1 MSSKSLIQSGIVL
14 IIAII
19 LLVNYLIFFNKNE
32 YLIKINEAEIDNS
45 VDNKILDLKYNA
57 TDEDGNSYIIESNA
71 GKVSEKEKN
80 LLILEKVKGVIKIK
94 NSEDI
99 IILSDF
105 ANYNKTTLDTYFYDN
120 VRLTYDGHSIDSNEL
135 FMNYID
141 KNINIRN
148 DVRYKGLN
156 NKLYADIVEIDLVT
170 KFSKIY
176 MLDKQ
181 KKVKVELKENGS
193 N

>member
-14 IIAII
+14 LISII
-19 LLVNYLIFFNKNE
+19 LLLNYLIFFKKNE
-32 YLIKINEAEIDNS
+32 DSVKINEAEVDNN
-45 VDNKILDLKYNA
+45 VENKILELKYNA
-57 TDEDGNSYIIESNA
+57 LDADGNSYIIESNA

-80 LLILEKVKGVIKIK
+80 VLILEQVTGIIKIQ
-94 NSEDI
+94 NSGDI

-105 ANYNKTTLDTYFYDN
+105 ANYNKATLDTYFYDN
-120 VRLTYDGHSIDSNEL
+120 VRLKYDGHSIDSDEL

-148 DVRYKGLN
+148 NVRYKGLN

-181 KKVKVELKENGS
+181 KKVKVELKQNGS

>member
-14 IIAII
+14 LISII

-32 YLIKINEAEIDNS
+32 DSVKINEAEIDNN
-45 VDNKILDLKYNA
+45 VENKILELKYNA
-57 TDEDGNSYIIESNA
+57 LDADGNSYIIESNA
-71 GKVSEKEKN
+71 GKVSDKEKN
-80 LLILEKVKGVIKIK
+80 VLILEQVTGIIKIQ

-120 VRLTYDGHSIDSNEL
+120 VRLKYDGHSIDSDEL
-135 FMNYID
+135 FMNYVD

-148 DVRYKGLN
+148 NVHYKGLN

-176 MLDKQ
+176 MLDNQ
-181 KKVKVELKENGS
+181 KKVKVELKQNGS

>member
-1 MSSKSLIQSGIVL
+1 MTLKSLIQSGIVL
-14 IIAII
+14 IISLI
-19 LLVNYLIFFNKNE
+19 LLVIYFLFFNKNE
-32 YLIKINEAEIDNS
+32 NLVKINHAEINDN

-57 TDEDGNSYIIESNA
+57 IDEDGNSYIIESVA
-71 GKVSEKEKN
+71 GKISEKEKD
-80 LLILEKVKGVIKIK
+80 LLILEKVTGVIKIK
-94 NSEDI
+94 NSEDVI
-99 IILSDF
+99 IMSDF

-120 VRLTYDGHSIDSNEL
+120 VRLTYGEHSIDSNEL

-141 KNINIRN
+141 KNINISN
-148 DVRYKGLN
+148 NVRYKGLN

-181 KKVKVELKENGS
+181 KKVKVELKQNGS

>member
-1 MSSKSLIQSGIVL
+1 MSSKSLIQSGIILL
-14 IIAII
+14 ITII

-32 YLIKINEAEIDNS
+32 NLVKINNTKINNN

-57 TDEDGNSYIIESNA
+57 IDEDGNSYVIESAA

-80 LLILEKVKGVIKIK
+80 LLILEKVTGVIKLK

-105 ANYNKTTLDTYFYDN
+105 ANYNKNTLDTYFYDN
-120 VRLTYDGHSIDSNEL
+120 VRLIYGEHSIDSNEL

-141 KNINIRN
+141 KNINIKN
-148 DVRYKGLN
+148 NVRYKGLN

-181 KKVKVELKENGS
+181 KKVKVELK
-193 N
+193 

>member
-1 MSSKSLIQSGIVL
+1 MSYKSLIQSGIVL
-14 IIAII
+14 AII
-19 LLVNYLIFFNKNE
+19 LILLAIYFLFFKKSE
-32 YLIKINEAEIDNS
+32 KLIKINEAKIDNNI
-45 VDNKILDLKYNA
+45 DNKILELKYNA
-57 TDEDGNSYIIESNA
+57 VDAEGNSYIIESNA
-71 GKVSEKEKN
+71 GKVSDKEKN
-80 LLILEKVKGVIKIK
+80 VLILKKVKGIIKIQ

-120 VRLTYDGHSIDSNEL
+120 VRLKYDGHSIDSDEL
-135 FMNYID
+135 FMNYVD

-148 DVRYKGLN
+148 NVHYKGLN

-176 MLDKQ
+176 MLDNQ
-181 KKVKVELKENGS
+181 KKVKVELKQNGS

>member
-1 MSSKSLIQSGIVL
+1 MSYKSFIQSGIVL
-14 IIAII
+14 AII
-19 LLVNYLIFFNKNE
+19 LILLAIYFLFFKKSE
-32 YLIKINEAEIDNS
+32 KLIKINEAKIDNNI
-45 VDNKILDLKYNA
+45 DNKILELKYNA
-57 TDEDGNSYIIESNA
+57 VDVDGNSYIIESNA
-71 GKVSEKEKN
+71 GKVSDKEKN
-80 LLILEKVKGVIKIK
+80 VLILEKVTGIIKIQ

-120 VRLTYDGHSIDSNEL
+120 VRLKYDGHSIDSDEL

-148 DVRYKGLN
+148 NVRYKGLN

-176 MLDKQ
+176 MLDNQ
-181 KKVKVELKENGS
+181 KKVKVELKQNGS

>member
-14 IIAII
+14 LISII

-32 YLIKINEAEIDNS
+32 DSVKINEAEIDNN
-45 VDNKILDLKYNA
+45 VENKILELKYNA
-57 TDEDGNSYIIESNA
+57 LDADGNSYIIESNA
-71 GKVSEKEKN
+71 GKVSDKEKN
-80 LLILEKVKGVIKIK
+80 VLILEQVTGIIKIQ
-94 NSEDI
+94 NSGDI

-120 VRLTYDGHSIDSNEL
+120 VRLKYDGHSIDSDEL

-148 DVRYKGLN
+148 NVRYKGLN

-181 KKVKVELKENGS
+181 KKVKVELKQNGS

>member
-14 IIAII
+14 IISLIF
-19 LLVNYLIFFNKNE
+19 LVTYFIFFNKNE
-32 YLIKINEAEIDNS
+32 DLVKINEAEIDNK

-57 TDEDGNSYIIESNA
+57 IDEDGNSYVIESGA

-80 LLILEKVKGVIKIK
+80 LLILEKVTGVIKIK

-120 VRLTYDGHSIDSNEL
+120 VRLTYDGHSINSDEL

-141 KNINIRN
+141 KNINIKDN
-148 DVRYKGLN
+148 VRYKGLN

-181 KKVKVELKENGS
+181 KKVKVELKQNGS

>member
-1 MSSKSLIQSGIVL
+1 MSYKSLIQSGIVL
-14 IIAII
+14 VIMLI
-19 LLVNYLIFFNKNE
+19 LLTIYFLFFKNSE
-32 YLIKINEAEIDNS
+32 NLVKINEANIDNNI
-45 VDNKILDLKYNA
+45 DNKILELKYNA
-57 TDEDGNSYIIESNA
+57 VDVDGNSYIIESNS
-71 GKVSEKEKN
+71 GKISDKEKN
-80 LLILEKVKGVIKIK
+80 VLILEKVTGIIKIQ

-120 VRLTYDGHSIDSNEL
+120 VRLKYDGHSIDSDEL
-135 FMNYID
+135 FMNYVD

-148 DVRYKGLN
+148 NVHYKGLN

-176 MLDKQ
+176 MLDNQ
-181 KKVKVELKENGS
+181 KKVKVELKQNGS

>member
-14 IIAII
+14 IISLIF
-19 LLVNYLIFFNKNE
+19 LVTYFLFFNKNE
-32 YLIKINEAEIDNS
+32 DLVKINEAEIDNK

-57 TDEDGNSYIIESNA
+57 IDEDGNSYVIESAA

-80 LLILEKVKGVIKIK
+80 LLILEKVMGVIKIK

-141 KNINIRN
+141 KNINIKDN
-148 DVRYKGLN
+148 VRYKGLN

-181 KKVKVELKENGS
+181 KKVKVELKQNGS

>member
-14 IIAII
+14 IISLIFLVTY
-19 LLVNYLIFFNKNE
+19 LLFFNKNE
-32 YLIKINEAEIDNS
+32 DLVKINEAEIDNK

-57 TDEDGNSYIIESNA
+57 IDEDGNSYVIESAA

-80 LLILEKVKGVIKIK
+80 LLILEKVTGVIKIK

-141 KNINIRN
+141 KNINIKN
-148 DVRYKGLN
+148 NVRYKGLN

-181 KKVKVELKENGS
+181 KKVKVELKQNGS

>member
-14 IIAII
+14 LISII
-19 LLVNYLIFFNKNE
+19 LLVNYLIFFSKNDDSV
-32 YLIKINEAEIDNS
+32 KINEAEIDNN
-45 VDNKILDLKYNA
+45 VENKILELKYNA
-57 TDEDGNSYIIESNA
+57 LDADGNSYIIESNA
-71 GKVSEKEKN
+71 GKVSDKEKN
-80 LLILEKVKGVIKIK
+80 VLILEQVTGIIKIQ

-105 ANYNKTTLDTYFYDN
+105 ANYNKVSLDTYFYGN
-120 VRLTYDGHSIDSNEL
+120 VRLSYDEHLIDSDEL
-135 FMNYID
+135 FVNYID
-141 KNINIRN
+141 KNISIRN
-148 DVRYKGLN
+148 NVHYKSYK
-156 NKLYADIVEIDLVT
+156 NKLKADILEIDLVT

-181 KKVKVELKENGS
+181 KKVKVELKQNGS

>member
-14 IIAII
+14 IISLIF
-19 LLVNYLIFFNKNE
+19 LLTYLLFFNKNE
-32 YLIKINEAEIDNS
+32 DLVKINEAEIDNK

-57 TDEDGNSYIIESNA
+57 IDEDGNSYVIESAA

-80 LLILEKVKGVIKIK
+80 LLILEKVMGVIKIK

-141 KNINIRN
+141 KNINIKDN
-148 DVRYKGLN
+148 VRYKGLN

-181 KKVKVELKENGS
+181 KKVKVELKQNGS

>member
-1 MSSKSLIQSGIVL
+1 MSSKSLIQSGIILL
-14 IIAII
+14 ITII

-32 YLIKINEAEIDNS
+32 DSVKINEAEIDNN
-45 VDNKILDLKYNA
+45 VENKILELKYNA
-57 TDEDGNSYIIESNA
+57 LDADGNSYIIESNA

-80 LLILEKVKGVIKIK
+80 VLILEQVTGIIKIQ
-94 NSEDI
+94 NSGDI

-120 VRLTYDGHSIDSNEL
+120 VRLKYDGHSIDSDEL

-148 DVRYKGLN
+148 NVRYKSLN

-181 KKVKVELKENGS
+181 KKVKVELKQNGS

>member
-14 IIAII
+14 LISII

-32 YLIKINEAEIDNS
+32 DSVKINEAEVDNN
-45 VDNKILDLKYNA
+45 VENKILELKYNA
-57 TDEDGNSYIIESNA
+57 LDADGNSYIIESNA

-80 LLILEKVKGVIKIK
+80 VLILEQVTGIIKIQ
-94 NSEDI
+94 NSGDI

-120 VRLTYDGHSIDSNEL
+120 VRLKYDGHSIDSDEL

-148 DVRYKGLN
+148 NVRYKGLN

-176 MLDKQ
+176 MLDNQ
-181 KKVKVELKENGS
+181 KKVKVELKQNGS

>member
-14 IIAII
+14 LISII
-19 LLVNYLIFFNKNE
+19 LLVNYLIFFSKNDDSV
-32 YLIKINEAEIDNS
+32 KINEAEIDNN
-45 VDNKILDLKYNA
+45 VENKILELKYNA
-57 TDEDGNSYIIESNA
+57 LDADGNSYIIESNA
-71 GKVSEKEKN
+71 GKVSDKEKN
-80 LLILEKVKGVIKIK
+80 ILILEQVTGIIKIQ

-120 VRLTYDGHSIDSNEL
+120 VRLKYDGHSIDSDEL

-148 DVRYKGLN
+148 NVRYKGLN

-176 MLDKQ
+176 MLDNQ
-181 KKVKVELKENGS
+181 KKVKVELKQNGS

>member
-14 IIAII
+14 IISLIF
-19 LLVNYLIFFNKNE
+19 LLTYLLFFNKNE
-32 YLIKINEAEIDNS
+32 DLVKINEAEIDNK

-57 TDEDGNSYIIESNA
+57 IDEDGNSYVIESAA

-80 LLILEKVKGVIKIK
+80 LLILEKVMGVIKIK

-120 VRLTYDGHSIDSNEL
+120 VRLTYDGHSINSDEL

>member
-14 IIAII
+14 LISII
-19 LLVNYLIFFNKNE
+19 LLVNYLIFFSKNDDSV
-32 YLIKINEAEIDNS
+32 KINEAEIDNN
-45 VDNKILDLKYNA
+45 VENKILELKYNA
-57 TDEDGNSYIIESNA
+57 LDADGNSYIIESNA
-71 GKVSEKEKN
+71 GKVSDKEKN
-80 LLILEKVKGVIKIK
+80 VLILEQVTGIIKIQ

-120 VRLTYDGHSIDSNEL
+120 VRLKYDGHSIDSDEL
-135 FMNYID
+135 FMNYVD

-148 DVRYKGLN
+148 NVHYKGLN

-176 MLDKQ
+176 MLDNQ
-181 KKVKVELKENGS
+181 KKVKVELKQNGS

>member
-1 MSSKSLIQSGIVL
+1 MTLKSLIQSGIVL
-14 IIAII
+14 IISLI
-19 LLVNYLIFFNKNE
+19 LLVIYFLFFNKNE
-32 YLIKINEAEIDNS
+32 NLVKINHAEINNN

-57 TDEDGNSYIIESNA
+57 IDEDGNSYIIESVA
-71 GKVSEKEKN
+71 GKISEKEKD
-80 LLILEKVKGVIKIK
+80 LLILEKVTGVIKIK
-94 NSEDI
+94 NSEDVI
-99 IILSDF
+99 IMSDF

-120 VRLTYDGHSIDSNEL
+120 VRLTYGEHSIDSNEL

-141 KNINIRN
+141 KNINISN
-148 DVRYKGLN
+148 NVRYKGLN

-181 KKVKVELKENGS
+181 KKVKVELKQYGS

>member
-14 IIAII
+14 LISII

-32 YLIKINEAEIDNS
+32 DSVKINEAEIDNN
-45 VDNKILDLKYNA
+45 VENKILELKYNA
-57 TDEDGNSYIIESNA
+57 LDADGNSYIIESNA
-71 GKVSEKEKN
+71 GKVSDKEKN
-80 LLILEKVKGVIKIK
+80 VLILEQVTGIIKIQ

-120 VRLTYDGHSIDSNEL
+120 VRLKYDGHSIDSDEL

-148 DVRYKGLN
+148 NVRYKGLN

-181 KKVKVELKENGS
+181 KKVKVELKQNGS

>member
-1 MSSKSLIQSGIVL
+1 VSYKSLIQSGIVL
-14 IIAII
+14 AIMLI
-19 LLVNYLIFFNKNE
+19 LLAIYFLFFKKSEN
-32 YLIKINEAEIDNS
+32 LIKINEAKIDNNI
-45 VDNKILDLKYNA
+45 DNKILELKYNA
-57 TDEDGNSYIIESNA
+57 VDAEGNSYIIESNA
-71 GKVSEKEKN
+71 GKVSDKEKN
-80 LLILEKVKGVIKIK
+80 VLILKKVKGIIKIQ

-105 ANYNKTTLDTYFYDN
+105 ANYNKVTLDTYFYDN
-120 VRLTYDGHSIDSNEL
+120 VRLSFDGHSIDSNEL

-141 KNINIRN
+141 KNISIKNN
-148 DVRYKGLN
+148 VRYKGYN
-156 NKLYADIVEIDLVT
+156 NKLYADILEIDLVT

-181 KKVKVELKENGS
+181 KKVKVELKQNGS

>member
-1 MSSKSLIQSGIVL
+1 MSSKSLIQSGIFLVIL
-14 IIAII
+14 VI
-19 LLVNYLIFFNKNE
+19 LLVIYSIFFNKNE
-32 YLIKINEAEIDNS
+32 ELVKINEAEIDNK

-57 TDEDGNSYIIESNA
+57 IDEDGNSYIIESNA

-80 LLILEKVKGVIKIK
+80 ILMLEKVTGVIKIK

-120 VRLTYDGHSIDSNEL
+120 VRLTYDGHSIVSNEL

-181 KKVKVELKENGS
+181 KKVKVELKQNGS

>member
-14 IIAII
+14 LISII
-19 LLVNYLIFFNKNE
+19 LLLNYLIFFKKNE
-32 YLIKINEAEIDNS
+32 DSVKINKAEVDNN
-45 VDNKILDLKYNA
+45 VENKILELKYNA
-57 TDEDGNSYIIESNA
+57 LDTDGNSYIIESNA

-80 LLILEKVKGVIKIK
+80 VLILEQVTGIIKIQ
-94 NSEDI
+94 NSGDI

-105 ANYNKTTLDTYFYDN
+105 ANYNKATLDTYFYDN
-120 VRLTYDGHSIDSNEL
+120 VRLKYDGHSIDSDEL

-148 DVRYKGLN
+148 NVRYKGLN

-176 MLDKQ
+176 MLDNQ
-181 KKVKVELKENGS
+181 KKVKVELKQNGS

>member
-1 MSSKSLIQSGIVL
+1 ML
-14 IIAII
+14 I
-19 LLVNYLIFFNKNE
+19 LLTIYFLFFKNSE
-32 YLIKINEAEIDNS
+32 NLVKINEANIDNNI
-45 VDNKILDLKYNA
+45 DNKILELKYNA
-57 TDEDGNSYIIESNA
+57 VDVDGNSYIIESNA
-71 GKVSEKEKN
+71 GKVSDKEKN
-80 LLILEKVKGVIKIK
+80 VLILEKVTGIIKIQ

-120 VRLTYDGHSIDSNEL
+120 VRLKYDGHSIDSDEL

-148 DVRYKGLN
+148 NVRYKGLN

-181 KKVKVELKENGS
+181 KKVKVELKQNGS

>member
-1 MSSKSLIQSGIVL
+1 ML
-14 IIAII
+14 I
-19 LLVNYLIFFNKNE
+19 LLAIYFLFFKNSE
-32 YLIKINEAEIDNS
+32 NLVKINEANIDNNI
-45 VDNKILDLKYNA
+45 DNKILELKYNA
-57 TDEDGNSYIIESNA
+57 VDVDGNSYIIESNS
-71 GKVSEKEKN
+71 GKISDKEKN
-80 LLILEKVKGVIKIK
+80 VLILEKVTGIIKIQ

-105 ANYNKTTLDTYFYDN
+105 ANYNKITLDTYFYDN
-120 VRLTYDGHSIDSNEL
+120 VRLKYDGHSIDSDEL

-148 DVRYKGLN
+148 NVRYKGLN

-176 MLDKQ
+176 MLDNQ
-181 KKVKVELKENGS
+181 KKVKVELKQNGS

>member
-45 VDNKILDLKYNA
+45 IDNKILDLKYNA
-57 TDEDGNSYIIESNA
+57 IDEDGNSYIIESNA

-148 DVRYKGLN
+148 NVRYKGLN

-181 KKVKVELKENGS
+181 KKVKVELKQNGS

>member
-32 YLIKINEAEIDNS
+32 YLIKINEAKIDNNI
-45 VDNKILDLKYNA
+45 DNKILELKYNA
-57 TDEDGNSYIIESNA
+57 VDVDGNSYIIESNA
-71 GKVSEKEKN
+71 GKVSDKEKN
-80 LLILEKVKGVIKIK
+80 VLILEKVTGIIKIQ

-120 VRLTYDGHSIDSNEL
+120 VRLKYDGHSIDSDEL

-148 DVRYKGLN
+148 NVRYKGLN

-181 KKVKVELKENGS
+181 KKVKVELKQNGS

>member
-19 LLVNYLIFFNKNE
+19 LLVNYLIFFSKNDDSV
-32 YLIKINEAEIDNS
+32 KINEAEIDNN
-45 VDNKILDLKYNA
+45 VENKILELKYNA
-57 TDEDGNSYIIESNA
+57 LDADGNSYIIESNA

-135 FMNYID
+135 FMNYIC
-141 KNINIRN
+141 
-148 DVRYKGLN
+148 L
-156 NKLYADIVEIDLVT
+156 LYTSDAADEP
-170 KFSKIY
+170 
-176 MLDKQ
+176 
-181 KKVKVELKENGS
+181 
-193 N
+193 

>member
-14 IIAII
+14 LISII
-19 LLVNYLIFFNKNE
+19 LLVNYLIFFSKNDDSV
-32 YLIKINEAEIDNS
+32 KINEAEIDNN
-45 VDNKILDLKYNA
+45 VENKILELKYNA
-57 TDEDGNSYIIESNA
+57 LDADGNSYIIESNA
-71 GKVSEKEKN
+71 GKVSDKEKN
-80 LLILEKVKGVIKIK
+80 VLILEKVKGIIKIQ

-105 ANYNKTTLDTYFYDN
+105 ANYNKVSLDTYFYGN
-120 VRLTYDGHSIDSNEL
+120 VRLSYDEHLIDSDKL
-135 FMNYID
+135 FVNYID
-141 KNINIRN
+141 KNISIRN
-148 DVRYKGLN
+148 NVHYKSYK
-156 NKLYADIVEIDLVT
+156 NKLKADILEIDLVT

-181 KKVKVELKENGS
+181 KKVKVELKQNGS